1 MMRVRPSLGR
11 GLISR
16 TDSEGVD
23 LVDDL
28 VNEYLAAGAIRVV
41 TEFGGRDG
49 GQARSRARRAAKA
62 WFG

>member
-16 TDSEGVD
+16 TDSAGVD
-23 LVDDL
+23 LVVDL

-41 TEFGGRDG
+41 TEFGERDG
-49 GQARSRARRAAKA
+49 GQARAWARRAAKA